1 MRAEQRRGRR
11 RGVVG
16 PVRRG
21 PRVLAQ
27 ARRGPP
33 LEPQGGGDQRFLDAN
48 DVSRPVLG
56 RLAGP
61 RGERREVAREVVG
74 VDTAV
79 AREVEPGLELLEGRR
94 RGHEGGRGGSEEQE
108 GEQGEEGEA
117 LIVFFG

>member
-1 MRAEQRRGRR
+1 
-11 RGVVG
+11 
-16 PVRRG
+16 
-21 PRVLAQ
+21 
-27 ARRGPP
+27 
-33 LEPQGGGDQRFLDAN
+33 
-48 DVSRPVLG
+48 
-56 RLAGP
+56 
-61 RGERREVAREVVG
+61 VVG